1 MRKLLGM
8 LMLVLVPAVGPAAE
22 NGLKWAY
29 PVEPPPGTNVDA
41 APPSRRV
48 NQALIAASYTGLP
61 KMPEVVAKGKPLPC
75 MQCYLANGGS
85 HPESAAISGLSVN
98 YIIEQVHAFR
108 DGERVDV
115 RTGRMILASKA
126 ISEKELKEAAEY
138 YAAIGPE
145 RQQWIKTV
153 VSNDVPKG
161 PAPFGGG
168 GFRYHAPDG
177 GTEPLP
183 QGMVVE
189 MAEDDDLVRA
199 RDQIN
204 GGFVQYVRADDLALG
219 EKVATAG
226 GCGTCHGADYKGIN
240 DVPRLAGQHAVYLIR
255 QLKDMQ
261 IGARKDKNV
270 ALMRPALKNCPTGTS
285 SLSRPILHPR
295 ARRAGPLLPAVAGIR
310 PLFWKFVV
318 TSVS

>member
-1 MRKLLGM
+1 MRKLFGIM
-8 LMLVLVPAVGPAAE
+8 MLVVVPAAGYAAE

-29 PVEPPPGTNVDA
+29 PVEPPPGSNADA
-41 APPSRRV
+41 APPSKPI
-48 NQALIAASYTGLP
+48 NQALIAATYTGLP

-75 MQCYLANGGS
+75 MQCHLANGGS
-85 HPESAAISGLSVN
+85 HPESAAIAGLSVS

-115 RTGRMILASKA
+115 RTGRMVLASKA
-126 ISEKELKEAAEY
+126 ISEKELREAAEY

-153 VSNDVPKG
+153 VSNEVPKG

-168 GFRYHAPDG
+168 GFRYHAADG

-189 MAEDDDLVRA
+189 MAQDDDLVRA

-204 GGFVQYVRADDLALG
+204 GGFVQYVRPDDLALG
-219 EKVATAG
+219 EKVAAARA
-226 GCGTCHGADYKGIN
+226 CGTCHGTDYKGVG
-240 DVPRLAGQHAVYLIR
+240 DVPRLAGQHAVYMIR

-270 ALMRPALKNCPTGTS
+270 AVMNA
-285 SLSRPILHPR
+285 
-295 ARRAGPLLPAVAGIR
+295 
-310 PLFWKFVV
+310 VV
-318 TSVS
+318 TELSDREIVAVSAYLASRRP

>member
-1 MRKLLGM
+1 MRKLFGILT
-8 LMLVLVPAVGPAAE
+8 LVLVSVVGYAAD

-29 PVEPPPGTNVDA
+29 PVEPPPGNNADA
-41 APPSRRV
+41 APPSKPV

-75 MQCYLANGGS
+75 MQCHLANGGS

-115 RTGRMILASKA
+115 RTGRMVLASKA
-126 ISEKELKEAAEY
+126 VSEKELKEAAEY

-161 PAPFGGG
+161 PAPFGDG
-168 GFRYHAPDG
+168 GFRYHAAGG

-183 QGMVVE
+183 QGMIVE

-204 GGFVQYVRADDLALG
+204 GGFVQYIRADDLALG
-219 EKVATAG
+219 EKLATAG
-226 GCGTCHGADYKGIN
+226 A
-240 DVPRLAGQHAVYLIR
+240 
-255 QLKDMQ
+255 
-261 IGARKDKNV
+261 
-270 ALMRPALKNCPTGTS
+270 
-285 SLSRPILHPR
+285 
-295 ARRAGPLLPAVAGIR
+295 
-310 PLFWKFVV
+310 
-318 TSVS
+318 

>member
-1 MRKLLGM
+1 MRKSFCILT
-8 LMLVLVPAVGPAAE
+8 LMLVPLVGYAAE

-29 PVEPPPGTNVDA
+29 PVEPPPGSNADA
-41 APPSRRV
+41 VPPSKPV
-48 NQALIAASYTGLP
+48 NQALIAATYTGLP

-75 MQCYLANGGS
+75 MQCHLANGGS

-98 YIIEQVHAFR
+98 YIIEQVHAFC

-115 RTGRMILASKA
+115 RTGRMVLASKA
-126 ISEKELKEAAEY
+126 IIEKELKEAAEY

-145 RQQWIKTV
+145 RQQWVKTV

-168 GFRYHAPDG
+168 GFRYHAADG
-177 GTEPLP
+177 GTVPLL

-189 MAEDDDLVRA
+189 LAEDDDLVRA

-219 EKVATAG
+219 EKIATASA
-226 GCGTCHGADYKGIN
+226 CGTCHGADYRGVG
-240 DVPRLAGQHAVYLIR
+240 DVPRLAGQHSVYLIR

-261 IGARKDKNV
+261 TGARKDKNV
-270 ALMRPALKNCPTGTS
+270 ALMKPIVEKLSDREIVVVSAYLASKNP
-285 SLSRPILHPR
+285 
-295 ARRAGPLLPAVAGIR
+295 
-310 PLFWKFVV
+310 
-318 TSVS
+318 

>member
-1 MRKLLGM
+1 MRKSLGM
-8 LMLVLVPAVGPAAE
+8 LALVLVPMIGHTAE

-29 PVEPPPGTNVDA
+29 PVEPPPGSNADA
-41 APPSRRV
+41 ALPSKPV

-61 KMPEVVAKGKPLPC
+61 RMPSVVAQGKPLPC
-75 MQCYLANGGS
+75 MQCHLANGGS
-85 HPESAAISGLSVN
+85 HPKSAAISGLSVN

-115 RTGRMILASKA
+115 RTGRMVLASKA

-153 VSNDVPKG
+153 VSDQVPKG

-168 GFRYHAPDG
+168 GFRYHAAEG
-177 GTEPLP
+177 GTEPLAP
-183 QGMVVE
+183 EMIVE
-189 MAEDDDLVRA
+189 MAGDDDLVRA

-204 GGFVQYVRADDLALG
+204 GGFVQYVRADDLAHG
-219 EKVATAG
+219 EKVAAAG
-226 GCGTCHGADYKGIN
+226 ACGMCHGADFKGVG
-240 DVPRLAGQHAVYLIR
+240 DVPRLAGQHALYMIR

-261 IGARKDKNV
+261 VGARKDKNA
-270 ALMRPALKNCPTGTS
+270 ALMKPVVEK
-285 SLSRPILHPR
+285 LSDRDIV
-295 ARRAGPLLPAVAGIR
+295 AVSAYLAFKS
-310 PLFWKFVV
+310 P
-318 TSVS
+318 